1 GAGYPKEK
9 LATEFGLTPDTVD
22 QIIARLKTRGLV
34 AEVHGDINGY
44 IPGRAART
52 IKIEDVLAAFRA
64 TDIEIAHG
72 ATSPE
77 LEKLAAELESTRA
90 KRIAGVTIA
99 DILPA
104 RAMSEEPPAPEAPR
118 KRPSGSLKIE

>member
-22 QIIARLKTRGLV
+22 QIIARLKVRGLV

-52 IKIEDVLAAFRA
+52 IKLEDVLAAFRA
-64 TDIEIAHG
+64 TDVEIAH
-72 ATSPE
+72 
-77 LEKLAAELESTRA
+77 
-90 KRIAGVTIA
+90 
-99 DILPA
+99 ILPA
-104 RAMSEEPPAPEAPR
+104 RAMSEEPPAPEPER
-118 KRPSGSLKIE
+118 KRTSGTVKTERTSGTIKTE